1 MGKMTGEIRNCSS
14 AVVGNI
20 SNGVFVAHVAGE
32 PLTGDGVMIYSPTN
46 TNNYVLYYLNVTNK
60 TFIRF
65 ESDLNTNQVIAQTV
79 TNTDLFEAQDYLG
92 NVLTNAQNNFVV
104 HCSLQFY
111 SRPQQNPAP
120 NLLPAPQASCVA
132 PRSEEFERENQLST
146 SRLSAAGNALV
157 ITMIM
162 TAVAL
167 ILLTGLLS
175 WSAGNARLSA
185 RSNQYTRA
193 IAAAEAATEK
203 VNTQL
208 ASDYLNSGEGQV
220 VANLNLYRQMV
231 PATTDSVYWT
241 DWQFSDAQ
249 GNTNSTYVQQG
260 AVSNYTV
267 LNGAYSGLTGF
278 ASTYNIVSDACEVS
292 NVQQVTAGVLE
303 SLQLVRIPIFQF
315 AMYSSGEMEV
325 SCGQPFVVNGPV
337 HSNGQLYVE
346 PDNLLTFESAVT
358 AVGNV
363 VFGRDPPDIRGA
375 PPEVR

>member
-1 MGKMTGEIRNCSS
+1 M
-14 AVVGNI
+14 
-20 SNGVFVAHVAGE
+20 
-32 PLTGDGVMIYSPTN
+32 
-46 TNNYVLYYLNVTNK
+46 K
-60 TFIRF
+60 TF
-65 ESDLNTNQVIAQTV
+65 
-79 TNTDLFEAQDYLG
+79 
-92 NVLTNAQNNFVV
+92 
-104 HCSLQFY
+104 
-111 SRPQQNPAP
+111 P
-120 NLLPAPQASCVA
+120 
-132 PRSEEFERENQLST
+132 T
-146 SRLSAAGNALV
+146 SRLSTAGNALV

-208 ASDYLNSGEGQV
+208 ASDYLNSGESQV
-220 VANLNLYRQMV
+220 IANLNLYRQMV

-249 GNTNSTYVQQG
+249 GNTNRTYVAQG

-278 ASTYNIVSDACEVS
+278 ASTYSIVSDACEIS

-303 SLQLVRIPIFQF
+303 SLELVRIPIFQF

-325 SCGQPFVVNGPV
+325 SCGNPFTVSGPV

-346 PDNLLTFESAVT
+346 PDNLLTFDSSVT

-363 VFGRDPPDIRGA
+363 TFGRDPLDTRGA
-375 PPEVR
+375 PGGSVTYDVPPQSGQPALTLPIGVTNTPQAVRSIIEPPPPGELTTSPIGQERYYNQVDMLITVTNGGFNVQSGLFNGFATIHISPPIIPPNFISTNGSFYDWRES